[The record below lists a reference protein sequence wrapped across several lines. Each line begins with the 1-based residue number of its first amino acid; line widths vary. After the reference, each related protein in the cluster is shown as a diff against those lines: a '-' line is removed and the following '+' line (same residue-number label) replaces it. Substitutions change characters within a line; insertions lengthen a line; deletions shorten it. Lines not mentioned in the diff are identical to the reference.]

1 MQSTLGGKFDMI
13 KKIINLFKILRKLS
27 SSGAIETLDEIKP
40 IPKSLKIIFYFFS
53 IGSSKK
59 SENFNKT
66 SGEKLCQSL
75 EEMGT
80 TFIKLGQFLATRP
93 DIIGENIANKLEK
106 LQDKLPAF
114 NSYKAKKIVEQEIG
128 SKFYK
133 NIIFFSEPIA
143 AASIAQV
150 HFAKIKFEKEEKD
163 LAIKILRPNI
173 HSAVNEELDALM
185 FLAYITESI
194 FSKTRRLRLVEVINL
209 LKEITNIEMDLRFEG
224 SAASE
229 LRENTNSDK
238 GIKVPKIYWNYTS
251 KRVLTLDKIDGISIR
266 DLEGLS
272 NLGIDKKQLSENL
285 IQSFLK
291 QAVRDGFFHADMHQG
306 NLFVDKVGNIMP
318 VDFGIMGRLDENNRK
333 YLAEI
338 LYGFIERD
346 YNKVAEMHFLA
357 GLVPQ
362 NVSKQDFAQALR
374 SIGEP
379 IFGQSIKDISG
390 GNLLGQLFEI
400 TEKFNMQTQT
410 QLLLLQKTMVVVE
423 GVARKLNPE
432 TNIWEVSRP
441 VLETWIK
448 NLKGP
453 ETAIK
458 KTIELSKDIIDRIP
472 DLPKVMDNANTTLQ
486 MIAEGKLNLNA
497 LNSKNF
503 ELEELKL
510 KNLRN
515 NIIIIFL
522 GIVIGVFI
530 VF

>member
-1 MQSTLGGKFDMI
+1 MF
-13 KKIINLFKILRKLS
+13 KKIFNLFKITRKLS
-27 SSGAIETLDEIKP
+27 CSGAIDTINEIKTV
-40 IPKSLKIIFYFFS
+40 PKSLNFIFYLFS
-53 IGSSKK
+53 IGSSKRTENLKK
-59 SENFNKT
+59 S
-66 SGEKLCQSL
+66 SGEKLCESL
-75 EEMGT
+75 EDMGT

-93 DIIGENIANKLEK
+93 DIIGEEIAKKLEK

-114 NSYKAKKIVEQEIG
+114 STAEAKIIIEKEIG
-128 SKFYK
+128 TKYFKDILYLSD
-133 NIIFFSEPIA
+133 PIA

-150 HFAKIKFEKEEKD
+150 HFTKIKIDGEEKN

-173 HSAVNEELDALM
+173 HKIVNEELDALM
-185 FLAYITESI
+185 FLAYLIENI
-194 FSKTRRLRLVEVINL
+194 FQNTKRLRLVEVINL
-209 LKEITNIEMDLRFEG
+209 LKDITNVEMDLRFEA

-229 LRENTNSDK
+229 LRENTINDT

-251 KRVLTLDKIDGISIR
+251 KKILTLDKIDGVSIR
-266 DLEGLS
+266 DIEKLKELNI
-272 NLGIDKKQLSENL
+272 NLKKLSENL

-291 QAVRDGFFHADMHQG
+291 QSVRDGFFHADMHQG
-306 NLFVDKVGNIMP
+306 NLFVDSSGNLLP
-318 VDFGIMGRLDENNRK
+318 VDFGIMGRLDKNNRR

-346 YNKVAEMHFLA
+346 YVKVAEMHFLA
-357 GLVPQ
+357 GLVPH
-362 NVSKQDFAQALR
+362 NTSKDDFAQALR
-374 SIGEP
+374 SVGEP

-400 TEKFNMQTQT
+400 TDKFNMQTQT

-448 NLKGP
+448 NMKGP
-453 ETAIK
+453 KSTIN
-458 KTIELSKDIIDRIP
+458 KTIELSKDLLERIP
-472 DLPKVMDNANTTLQ
+472 DLPNVMDNANTALQ
-486 MIAEGKLNLNA
+486 MIAEGKLNLNT
-497 LNSKNF
+497 LNRKSF
-503 ELEELKL
+503 EIEELKL

-515 NIIIIFL
+515 NMIIIFL
-522 GIVIGVFI
+522 GIVIGLFI